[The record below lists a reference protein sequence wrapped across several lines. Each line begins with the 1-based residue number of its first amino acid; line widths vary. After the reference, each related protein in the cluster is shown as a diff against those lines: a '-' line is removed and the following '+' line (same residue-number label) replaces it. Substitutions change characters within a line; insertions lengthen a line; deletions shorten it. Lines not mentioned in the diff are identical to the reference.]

1 MLVQTDYQISVIHN
15 SCYFIV
21 YGVRIP
27 SLTVG
32 KEKNGYKPSKYGRYS
47 RFLSCID
54 MCYILVFFTTFVFLI
69 IVRIEAFVMIS

>member
-1 MLVQTDYQISVIHN
+1 M
-15 SCYFIV
+15 F
-21 YGVRIP
+21 P

-32 KEKNGYKPSKYGRYS
+32 KEKNGYKPSKYERYS